1 MKEVKKELQKV
12 IKTIREQIG
21 VSIEFNGQKIP
32 SCSYPK
38 AVFTEKQ
45 MQERQATIDCS
56 YDLTEEHSR
65 DMAIKVLK
73 NPVFT
78 AFLEKH
84 NASANTEDYKK
95 YKYTFT
101 RVRVHFH

>member
-1 MKEVKKELQKV
+1 MKEVKKELQKA

-21 VSIEFNGQKIP
+21 VSLEFNGQKIP

-38 AVFTEKQ
+38 AVFTAKQ
-45 MQERQATIDCS
+45 MEKRQATIVCN

-65 DMAIKVLK
+65 DMALKVLE
-73 NPVFT
+73 NPVFS
-78 AFLEKH
+78 AFLKKH
-84 NASANTEDYKK
+84 NASANTEDYKE